1 MNAPLTSGHPSQTA
15 VPRDIGFFE
24 WFFDPDTWTGDTGI
38 LASMADTVVLC
49 AVVTLVAAAVSVP
62 TAAILAHLRRA
73 EVSSTWLVSISRAV
87 PTFAIAA
94 LLVPW
99 SLENGWGFEPWPIF
113 IALLLLALVPIYL
126 NTYTAI
132 RQLPDGPVDAARALG
147 YSERSILAKVELAL
161 ASSLIFAG
169 VRVAAIQVVATEPIR
184 AFLGGDGLGRYV
196 RDGFG
201 QNNNTLV
208 IGGIVLIGG
217 LAALTGLTIRG
228 AGKTRAA
235 ERRSPTRSTT
245 RRNIT
250 MTTPNT
256 RRRFVR
262 LLAPLAVLGLVTAAC
277 GSDDDD
283 VEQRHRTGGDRRCIA
298 AQRRPDAT
306 TAPDDTT
313 AMPDGPTIQIR
324 GQDFSEA
331 ITIAEVY
338 GQYLE
343 AKGYPV
349 EILTP
354 AGFRT
359 EALEGLQNGDFNLIV
374 DYIGGT
380 QAAVA
385 PDAAATAD
393 PDEIV
398 ANIIEPLEATGA
410 TLLDYSPA
418 VDGDAFV
425 VRGDSEASTISDVA
439 GLDYVLGGSSQCPER
454 PQCLIGLEDPDIYGI
469 TFADFV
475 TLEFGPLLGEALANS
490 EVDAVIWNTTAPQIT
505 EQGFKVLEDDQ
516 GIFPAQNI
524 APIITTEVLDRLWRP
539 AGCRPRRAQRA
550 DHHR

>member
-1 MNAPLTSGHPSQTA
+1 
-15 VPRDIGFFE
+15 
-24 WFFDPDTWTGDTGI
+24 
-38 LASMADTVVLC
+38 
-49 AVVTLVAAAVSVP
+49 
-62 TAAILAHLRRA
+62 
-73 EVSSTWLVSISRAV
+73 
-87 PTFAIAA
+87 
-94 LLVPW
+94 
-99 SLENGWGFEPWPIF
+99 
-113 IALLLLALVPIYL
+113 
-126 NTYTAI
+126 
-132 RQLPDGPVDAARALG
+132 
-147 YSERSILAKVELAL
+147 
-161 ASSLIFAG
+161 
-169 VRVAAIQVVATEPIR
+169 
-184 AFLGGDGLGRYV
+184 
-196 RDGFG
+196 
-201 QNNNTLV
+201 
-208 IGGIVLIGG
+208 
-217 LAALTGLTIRG
+217 
-228 AGKTRAA
+228 
-235 ERRSPTRSTT
+235 
-245 RRNIT
+245 
-250 MTTPNT
+250 MTTSNT

-277 GSDDDD
+277 GSDDDSSSSD
-283 VEQRHRTGGDRRCIA
+283 TEPASTDAPA
-298 AQRRPDAT
+298 ATDAPAET
-306 TAPDDTT
+306 TEPDTT
-313 AMPDGPTIQIR
+313 EMMDGPTVQIR

-359 EALEGLQNGDFNLIV
+359 EALDGLQNGDFNLIV

-385 PDAAATAD
+385 PDAAATGDA
-393 PDEIV
+393 DEIV
-398 ANIIEPLEATGA
+398 DNITVPLEAIGA

-425 VRGDSEASTISDVA
+425 VRGDSEATTISDVA

-475 TLEFGPLLGEALANS
+475 TLEFGPLLGEALTSN

-524 APIITTEVLDRLWRP
+524 APIISTDVLVAYGDQLAADLNELSALITTDDLLAWNTETDIEFRESDEVATEWLDAEGLL
-539 AGCRPRRAQRA
+539 
-550 DHHR
+550 